1 MIKKLLP
8 FLFFVSGSPVLAD
21 ITHSISSSVK
31 FESLSAASTADKI
44 GSSYSISGNNVTTV
58 DSNSAATVGGFGSTT
73 NGVPSV
79 TFPSAT
85 QATSGEAFSFTQ
97 SYVEGDATPGSA
109 VTVGTVPNF
118 SDLTSTSAGSVGTA
132 TVGIDNHTMTLTPGT
147 GTGIVLTG
155 QFVVDLKIE

>member
-1 MIKKLLP
+1 MKRLLP
-8 FLFFVSGSPVLAD
+8 FIFLVSAPAYAD
-21 ITHSISSSVK
+21 MNHSISSSVK

-58 DSNSAATVGGFGSTT
+58 DSNSAATIGGFGSVT
-73 NGVPSV
+73 NGVPAV

-85 QATSGEAFSFTQ
+85 QATSGEAFSFST
-97 SYVEGDATPGSA
+97 SFLEGDATPGSA

-132 TVGIDNHTMTLTPGT
+132 AIAIDNHNITMTPGT
-147 GTGIVLTG
+147 GTGIVMTG
-155 QFVVDLKIE
+155 QFVVDLTIE

>member
-1 MIKKLLP
+1 MKRLLP
-8 FLFFVSGSPVLAD
+8 FIFLVSAPAYAD
-21 ITHSISSSVK
+21 MNHSISSSVK

-58 DSNSAATVGGFGSTT
+58 DSNSAATLGGFGTAS

-97 SYVEGDATPGSA
+97 SYVEGDQTPGSA

-132 TVGIDNHTMTLTPGT
+132 AVAIDNHTMTLTPGT

-155 QFVVDLKIE
+155 QYVVDLTIE